1 MAYDLFLKLDG
12 IPGESLDDKHK
23 DEIELQSFS
32 WGESNPGAHLTASGG
47 GAGAGRVS
55 MQDFHFTAQVSKAS
69 PLLMANCASGKHI
82 ATGQLT
88 VRQASGENRSGTEFL
103 FYKFTTVVVSS
114 ISQAGDLNERPLD
127 SVSLAFAKVAVEYK
141 PQKSDGSLG
150 AVVNFAWD
158 LKANRKL

>member
-1 MAYDLFLKLDG
+1 MAYDMFLKLDG

-32 WGESNPGAHLTASGG
+32 WGESNPAAHLTASGA

-55 MQDFHFTAQVSKAS
+55 MQDFHFTAQVSKAT
-69 PLLMANCASGKHI
+69 PLLMASCASGKHI

-88 VRQASGENRSGTEFL
+88 VRKSGEDRGGTEFL

-114 ISQAGDLNERPLD
+114 VTQAGDINDRPLD

-141 PQKSDGSLG
+141 PQKADGSLG